1 MKPLIFA
8 LVLTCCAAAAP
19 VSAQTLTPSEIDAA
33 IAAGQTGKEKPLVL
47 TCEAVVGFRELFRAE
62 KSGHNPLGSF
72 AITIA
77 LSTGRIALM
86 SAEAKR
92 LYKPFAASQVPA
104 ELKTL
109 AAFLAA
115 EPRAPETGA
124 TPGSYIVP
132 SLIEQIVIRTWPK
145 RDRFVVPAELVTAP
159 VEWPDVGGAPL
170 RVNRARARFALG
182 EIRELTLGELEA
194 VVVTQ
199 AGERTC
205 SIRSGDRKR
214 VFGR

>member
-1 MKPLIFA
+1 MCWA
-8 LVLTCCAAAAP
+8 VAAP
-19 VSAQTLTPSEIDAA
+19 AFAQTLTPSEIDAA
-33 IAAGQTGKEKPLVL
+33 IEAGQTGKEKSLVF
-47 TCEAVVGFRELFRAE
+47 TCEAISGFRELFRAE
-62 KSGHNPLGSF
+62 KAGHNPLGSF

-92 LYKPFAASQVPA
+92 FYKPFAPSQVPA
-104 ELKTL
+104 DLKTT

-115 EPRAPETGA
+115 EPRTPDTGS

-132 SLIEQIVIRTWPK
+132 SLIEQLVIRTWPK
-145 RDRFVVPAELVTAP
+145 RDRFVVPTELVTAP
-159 VEWPDVGGAPL
+159 VEWPNVGGTPVRA
-170 RVNRARARFALG
+170 NRARARFSIG

>member
-8 LVLTCCAAAAP
+8 LVLTCFAAAR

-33 IAAGQTGKEKPLVL
+33 IEAGRTGKEKPLIF

-62 KSGHNPLGSF
+62 KSGQNPMSSF
-72 AITIA
+72 AVTIA

-104 ELKTL
+104 ELKTM
-109 AAFLAA
+109 AAFFVA
-115 EPRAPETGA
+115 EPREPEPGSTS
-124 TPGSYIVP
+124 GSYIVP
-132 SLIEQIVIRTWPK
+132 SLIEQLVIRTWPK
-145 RDRFVVPAELVTAP
+145 KDRFVVPAEFVTAP
-159 VEWPDVGGAPL
+159 VEWPNVGGAPV
-170 RVNRARARFALG
+170 RANRARARFALG